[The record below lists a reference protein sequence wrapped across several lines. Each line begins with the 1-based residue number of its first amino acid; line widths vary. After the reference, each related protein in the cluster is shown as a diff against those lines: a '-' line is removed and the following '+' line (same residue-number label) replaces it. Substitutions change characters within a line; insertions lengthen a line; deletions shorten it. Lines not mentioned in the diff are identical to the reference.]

1 MHLDI
6 PDGLTNSKIHVGKSF
21 SKPMGKPGKQ
31 EDEYNN
37 VRLVDP
43 TDFEILEEMGDEQ
56 RYTPGYLAELL
67 EKDST
72 YMSNRL
78 GQLRGYGLVERV
90 GTSTMHTITSKGQA
104 ALQLREEYDHDD
116 AQSFGEQ
123 VDQIASE
130 ASENQG

>member
-6 PDGLTNSKIHVGKSF
+6 PDGIHNSKIHMGKSF

-31 EDEYNN
+31 DDGYDN

-43 TDFEILEEMGDEQ
+43 TDFEILEQMGDEQ
-56 RYTPGYLAELL
+56 RYTPGHLADLL

-90 GTSTMHTITSKGQA
+90 GTSTMHVITARGEA
-104 ALQLREEYDHDD
+104 ALQLRDEYDHDD

-123 VDQIASE
+123 VEQIASE
-130 ASENQG
+130 DSENLG